1 MNNELEKKDKKL
13 VDLQTRTKQYAFRI
27 IKLTEALPK
36 TNTARVLGNQLLRS
50 GTSVAANYRA
60 ACRARSRAE
69 FIAKLGIIIEE
80 ADESE
85 FWLEMIVE
93 AALMKKERIQPLL
106 GETKEIISIMV
117 ASRKSARKK
126 A

>member
-93 AALMKKERIQPLL
+93 TTLMKKERIQPLL
-106 GETKEIISIMV
+106 RETKEIISIMV

-126 A
+126 S

>member
-93 AALMKKERIQPLL
+93 TALMKKERIQPLL